1 VLKTSPLSGI
11 YRNHSVKLTEVSG
24 WQIAE
29 NFGNQERES
38 HHLHNDSVLIDWS
51 HIGKISLSGG
61 DAPKAAEKVFK
72 GTSKLEPLKTLA
84 KQDIAVLC
92 LTRNDYLILCQPGM
106 ETKLLKIIDPKMTT
120 VTDQTG
126 SQGCI
131 VLGGPRRDEVLQR
144 STAVDLRRDKVVA
157 GSVLQSS
164 IHSVSMTLYRTK
176 SFDIILH
183 PRNLSE
189 SLYDA
194 LMDVGIGIGLVPGGT
209 ATVPVSFEE
218 GK

>member
-1 VLKTSPLSGI
+1 MIKTSPLSGI
-11 YRNHSVKLTEVSG
+11 YRNHPVKLTEDSG

-29 NFGNQERES
+29 NFGNDERES
-38 HHLHNDSVLIDWS
+38 QHLHNDSVLVDWS

-61 DAPKAAEKVFK
+61 DASKAAELIFK
-72 GTSKLEPLKTLA
+72 DASKLEPLKTLSN
-84 KQDIAVLC
+84 KDIAVLR
-92 LTRNDYLILCQPGM
+92 LTGNDYLILCQPGM
-106 ETKLLKIIDPKMTT
+106 ETELLKKIDPKITT
-120 VTDQTG
+120 VIDQTG

-164 IHSVSMTLYRTK
+164 IHTVGMTLYRTK
-176 SFDIILH
+176 NFDIMLH

-189 SLYDA
+189 FLYDA
-194 LMDVGIGIGLVPGGT
+194 LMDVGIGIGLVPGGIN
-209 ATVPVSFEE
+209 TVPVSFEE